1 VKSSLR
7 PSTPEDA
14 SAIKALWQEAGLWLN
29 SDPLEL
35 HWKYWQPRADWP
47 GPRSFVMARG
57 EKILA
62 HAGLIPGV
70 CAVGSRR
77 LSTIHMIDWAALG
90 TAAGAG
96 VSLMKHVG
104 RSADVLLAIGGSAQT
119 LKILPHLGYR
129 AAAPVTTFVRTLHP
143 LRILAPS
150 AHSAWKLP
158 ARFARSVYWKLRA
171 PSPTLED
178 WQVTLVPASETRS
191 LLSVLPAATENTAV
205 LERNEA
211 LLRHALA
218 CPIAPMQLYSVAQG
232 GRIRGYFLLSF
243 VMGQVRLADCWIDS
257 QDSFDWSA
265 LVYCA
270 VRAAKRERRAAEL
283 VAWAS
288 DPLLTKC
295 LLQCGFHARVT
306 QPVQFLAPASVN
318 FSVANLRLQM
328 LDNDAA
334 YRHLG
339 RKAFLA

>member
-1 VKSSLR
+1 M
-7 PSTPEDA
+7 
-14 SAIKALWQEAGLWLN
+14 ALWQQAGLWLS
-29 SDPLEL
+29 SDQLEL

-57 EKILA
+57 NEILA

-70 CAVGSRR
+70 YTLGSRR
-77 LSTIHMIDWAALG
+77 LSTVHMIDWAALG

-119 LKILPHLGYR
+119 LQILPHLGYR

-158 ARFARSVYWKLRA
+158 ARLARSVFWKLRA
-171 PSPTLED
+171 PSPALKD
-178 WQVTLVPASETRS
+178 WQVSPVPAGEVGS
-191 LLSVLPAATENTAV
+191 LLSVLPVATENTAV
-205 LERNEA
+205 FERNEA

-218 CPIAPMQLYSVAQG
+218 CPIAPMRLYSVAHG
-232 GRIRGYFLLSF
+232 GRMRGYFLLSF

-257 QDSFDWSA
+257 QDSLDWSA
-265 LVYCA
+265 LVHCV
-270 VRAAKRERRAAEL
+270 VREAKRERRAAEL

-295 LLQCGFHARVT
+295 LLQCGFHARGT
-306 QPVQFLAPASVN
+306 QPVQFLAAASAD
-318 FSVANLRLQM
+318 FPVANLRLQM